1 LRESSEQ
8 AFFKEERMKKL
19 SVSGLIA
26 LVAVTLLFVPGCVT
40 TPEEGSEAD
49 VERIRVIWN
58 IYSTAR
64 VVGDY
69 EVWLSLWDE
78 EGIQMPPGAPA
89 RSKDVLDEVVP
100 KAFTSGSVSSMNI
113 YPEEIVVA
121 GSWAYARGTYDSE
134 REVEG
139 KAVRVEGKFLTIFK
153 RQPDGTWR
161 IYRDCFNSNVP

>member
-1 LRESSEQ
+1 
-8 AFFKEERMKKL
+8 MKKL
-19 SVSGLIA
+19 TVSGLIVLA
-26 LVAVTLLFVPGCVT
+26 AVALLFLPGCVT
-40 TPEEGSEAD
+40 TSEAGSEAD
-49 VERIRVIWN
+49 VERIETIWN

-89 RSKDVLDEVVP
+89 RSKDVLDEIVP
-100 KAFTSGSVSSMNI
+100 KAFSSGSVSSMNI
-113 YPEEIVVA
+113 YPEEIIVSE
-121 GSWAYARGTYDSE
+121 SWAYARGTYDSE